1 MQTDAVIQTFYT
13 IDLIFY
19 LQNNKIFD
27 CFFLYTRSNY
37 KVLFSKM
44 KYAYYRKLQIHK
56 YLLSYVTSFVGNINQ
71 KVFYKLLKFK
81 PNT

>member
-13 IDLIFY
+13 IDLIFH

-44 KYAYYRKLQIHK
+44 KYRKLQIHK

-81 PNT
+81 QNT